1 MLQSRLKPDILWPE
15 KMAVVFGTR
24 SSFCG
29 KKWTNL
35 CLDLFGG
42 KKYQLDISFWKNLSD
57 RLRWSR
63 SAALERKGI
72 SEEKFTF
79 NEGKGVSGLV
89 IETSHEDRWD
99 FRQWL
104 VLPQHERNPSEWSSL
119 ADPGNIYWRSCS
131 FRPSGFGTS
140 VPLKNNLRLCS
151 CAKSAFLLQVILSIL
166 TVTILTSAT

>member
-89 IETSHEDRWD
+89 IET
-99 FRQWL
+99 
-104 VLPQHERNPSEWSSL
+104 
-119 ADPGNIYWRSCS
+119 
-131 FRPSGFGTS
+131 
-140 VPLKNNLRLCS
+140 
-151 CAKSAFLLQVILSIL
+151 
-166 TVTILTSAT
+166 